1 MASSKNLYALPVPTD
16 SLVETSSRHQ
26 RQISSQ
32 GSVGASGS
40 GSVTLVS
47 TDPEERSLRGA
58 YRSGNPAAG
67 ALMAGQLEQL
77 FGATGIEYV
86 PFYSREGSSNA
97 DGYYSLKDID
107 VNRAHPNSESV
118 QEFDGTLT
126 KVGTE
131 KSHVRAVHTA
141 PTSVDTVGAS
151 EFSNDD
157 PPARTELVCLPT
169 DARRVRWFD
178 PVSGALAPAAPL
190 NKYGYPEQAGEFV
203 NHRWYDLADAP
214 FYDPEA
220 DAPAVPTLVY
230 GYPYEREHKMDVR
243 VWDTAP
249 EVFGATKVIEGE
261 YAEGTAVGGPD
272 AVVGSAQVGA
282 SPTETSVDVASAWQH
297 VYRTDH
303 DFSDAGECVL
313 DNGVLR
319 LRLDD
324 DRGAIT
330 AQRSRGQFD
339 AWADQPLRASKW
351 ALADLDITHI
361 GLARVDAQL
370 DWQHGETGERYAT
383 DLTLPRGYPDAIVT
397 VAQNQSGAPAYGLSQ
412 KLAPIT
418 RYGQVTV
425 RTPVPSADLVP
436 REDLRQ

>member
-16 SLVETSSRHQ
+16 SLVETSSRQQ

-40 GSVTLVS
+40 GSVTPVS
-47 TDPEERSLRGA
+47 TEPGQRSLRGA

-86 PFYSREGSSNA
+86 PFYSREGSSDA
-97 DGYYSLKDID
+97 DGYYSLEDID
-107 VNRAHPNSESV
+107 VNRAHPNSDSV
-118 QEFDGTLT
+118 QEFDGKLT
-126 KVGTE
+126 KAGTQ

-141 PTSVDTVGAS
+141 PTSVDTAGAS
-151 EFSNDD
+151 EFSNSD

-178 PVSGALAPAAPL
+178 PVSGTVAPAAPL
-190 NKYGYPEQAGEFV
+190 NRYEYPEQAGEFV

-214 FYDPEA
+214 FYDPSA
-220 DAPAVPTLVY
+220 DAPSVPTLVY
-230 GYPYEREHKMDVR
+230 ECPYGREHKMDVR

-249 EVFGATKVIEGE
+249 DVRGATKVIEGE
-261 YAEGTAVGGPD
+261 YAGGAAVGGPD
-272 AVVGSAQVGA
+272 AVVGSAQVGG
-282 SPTETSVDVASAWQH
+282 SPTEATVDVASAWQH

-330 AQRSRGQFD
+330 AQRSRGHFD
-339 AWADQPLRASKW
+339 DWAGQPLRTSKW
-351 ALADLDITHI
+351 VLRDFDIAHI
-361 GLARVDAQL
+361 GLARADAQL
-370 DWQHGETGERYAT
+370 AFEHGDTGERYAL
-383 DLTLPRGYPDAIVT
+383 DVSLPRGYDGAIFT
-397 VAQNQSGAPAYGLSQ
+397 VAQNQSGAPPYGLSQ
-412 KLAPIT
+412 KLAPVAKF
-418 RYGQVTV
+418 GQVTV
-425 RTPVPSADLVP
+425 RTPVPSAGLVA
-436 REDLRQ
+436 REELRR